1 MSRYQIKNTL
11 ENLANSQG
19 FYGRLLYKIESSPYS
34 EEIWKQLENANFHDE
49 IDLILFFE
57 K

>member
-1 MSRYQIKNTL
+1 MSRYQIKSTL

-34 EEIWKQLENANFHDE
+34 EEIWAQLENANFHDE

-57 K
+57 Q

>member
-1 MSRYQIKNTL
+1 MSRYQIRNVL
-11 ENLANSQG
+11 ENLSSSQG
-19 FYGRLLYKIESSPYS
+19 FYGRLLDSIESSPYS
-34 EEIWKQLENANFHDE
+34 DEIWKQLENANFHDE